1 MRRPLSLIALAVLLS
16 CCAQPSSY
24 EPFVRSDKSGEYSFT
39 LDMSDT
45 LAAYDLAFY
54 TLIDR
59 PLFQRDTLV
68 SFPLNVVW
76 RSPSGRYFSETVYYP
91 ADSLRVRYRSGV
103 VPSEGGEWALQVS
116 VTPEPAGFR
125 GLGVI
130 CSKSAQASF

>member
-1 MRRPLSLIALAVLLS
+1 MRRPLSLIALAVLLT

-24 EPFVRSDKSGEYSFT
+24 EQFVRSDKSGEYSFT

-76 RSPSGRYFSETVYYP
+76 RSPSGRYFFRDGLLSGRFAARKVP
-91 ADSLRVRYRSGV
+91 QRSRPLGRRGV
-103 VPSEGGEWALQVS
+103 GPSGKRNPRTCGVQGSWRNLQQIG
-116 VTPEPAGFR
+116 PG
-125 GLGVI
+125 
-130 CSKSAQASF
+130 